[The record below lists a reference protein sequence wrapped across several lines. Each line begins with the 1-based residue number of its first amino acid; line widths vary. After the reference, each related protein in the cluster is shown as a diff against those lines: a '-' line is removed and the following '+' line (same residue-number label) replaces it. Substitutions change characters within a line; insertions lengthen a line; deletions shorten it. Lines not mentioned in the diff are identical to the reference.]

1 MTRYISLLVVL
12 IALALP
18 QASSGNGWR
27 PKFTPDGS
35 RIVSGAGVLT
45 VTDAVTNV
53 SRDVMLNGWEPDP
66 CDNDTAIYNG
76 QQGGLRLLNLRTG
89 ADTQLD
95 PRELIELACTRTPQR
110 LFWAA
115 RDVQQNA
122 VVSSVGHVIPNAGQ
136 PTISDGGFFGF
147 RTGDDRIEPFAC
159 DLGLVWHNLR
169 GQVFGFFIDHQVE
182 RHFTVPGRQ
191 EYRPV
196 CIATPEGMWILA
208 MTPTGFLLH
217 PAGGTDGYQ
226 LETGDNRNLNAHAVW
241 VNGEIRAV
249 FNDSQGALL
258 RWTVRLSDPRID
270 LRVTPPPPAPGP
282 PPPPD
287 TTPQACGE
295 VPAHGQAALRALW
308 ARPDVTALV
317 RSANDDDRRKAAR
330 MFAEQM
336 AFTVGPEWG
345 TKNAGGGR
353 PPSKDAIAKVVNGTL
368 CGWDIVNGTTREL
381 AFGHGEPLPGQQFMP
396 VTPTNHL
403 RSAPPTPP
411 PPSQPCDACVT
422 RVRELEAANQQ
433 LSTAN
438 QQLQAEVNALRGL
451 LTDVEIARDHAIA
464 ERDDLIRRQL
474 DEARKPV
481 TCQLVGQQRVFG
493 VRIGGRCEAVR

>member
-1 MTRYISLLVVL
+1 MTRYASLFVVL

-18 QASSGNGWR
+18 QTSSGNGWK
-27 PKFTPDGS
+27 PKFTPDGKL
-35 RIVSGAGVLT
+35 IVSGAAVLT

-66 CDNDTAIYNG
+66 CDHETVLYNG
-76 QQGGLRLLNLRTG
+76 AQNGLRLLNLRTG
-89 ADTQLD
+89 EDQQLD

-159 DLGLVWHNLR
+159 DQGLVWHDLR
-169 GQVFGFFIDHQVE
+169 GQVFGFFLDHQVE

-196 CIATPEGMWILA
+196 CIATPAGMWILA

-217 PAGGTDGYQ
+217 PAGGTDGYP

-249 FNDSQGALL
+249 FNDNQGALL
-258 RWTVRLSDPRID
+258 RWTVRLSDPRVD
-270 LRVTPPPPAPGP
+270 LRGTPSPPAPAPGP
-282 PPPPD
+282 PPPPPP
-287 TTPQACGE
+287 PQACGE
-295 VPAHGQAALRALW
+295 IPAHGQAALRALW
-308 ARPDVTALV
+308 TRPDVNALV

-345 TKNAGGGR
+345 TKNAGGWR

-368 CGWDIVNGTTREL
+368 CGWDLVNGITREL
-381 AFGHGEPLPGQQFMP
+381 VFGHGEPLPGQEFIP

-403 RSAPPTPP
+403 GTS
-411 PPSQPCDACVT
+411 PPSPPNCDACQQENARLKAEIHALRSLLTETEIERDRLKAEVAAAGAQLATVT
-422 RVRELEAANQQ
+422 RDRDELKQQ
-433 LSTAN
+433 L
-438 QQLQAEVNALRGL
+438 E
-451 LTDVEIARDHAIA
+451 
-464 ERDDLIRRQL
+464 
-474 DEARKPV
+474 EASKPV
-481 TCQLVGQQRVFG
+481 TCQLVGQQRIFG